1 MTTAGNRSNYLAAY
15 WLRSN
20 IPGLNNQAMLSQVYD
35 VQIPGLEGRLEE
47 VVNGA
52 LAGRMDWRGFQTER
66 MRSAEFKCR
75 TFFPALFA
83 YIGVPTIDN
92 EEEGDPVG
100 FEFTMA
106 YNRGVPS
113 PGMDLTDLAVK
124 LNITDC
130 YIKGIPQGV
139 IAAAD
144 GGEYTPQLYCN
155 NWTVEYRGKPLIEWD
170 GVLESVKTYLPDAD
184 GVPGDTAVDHGE
196 NLRRALGLAQ

>member
-1 MTTAGNRSNYLAAY
+1 MVTASGRSNYVAAY

-20 IPGLNNQAMLSQVYD
+20 IPGLSAQAMLDQVYD

-52 LAGRMDWRGFQTER
+52 IAGRMDWRGFQTAR
-66 MRSAEFKCR
+66 MRDAEFKCK
-75 TFFPALFA
+75 TFFPGLFA
-83 YIGVPTIDN
+83 YIGVPTIGNADD
-92 EEEGDPVG
+92 GDKVG

-113 PGMDLTDLAVK
+113 PNVDLDAVK
-124 LNITDC
+124 VNITEC

-144 GGEYTPQLYCN
+144 GGEYTPQLYCES
-155 NWTVEYRGKPLIEWD
+155 WTVEYKGKPLIEWD
-170 GVLESVKTYLPDAD
+170 GVSESVKTYLPGPD
-184 GVPGDTAVDHGE
+184 GTPGSVAVDHGA
-196 NLRRALGLAQ
+196 NLRKALGLT